1 MSRPVK
7 NLRFM
12 GTAGKTK
19 GTPPVSGASKAYGA
33 KTQQDGRANLG
44 AGEIVSAS
52 KPRFQGDTRLI
63 QSNKYDSPA

>member
-19 GTPPVSGASKAYGA
+19 ETKPDGSKQKAYGGV
-33 KTQQDGRANLG
+33 KTADARKPIGPNYSVETKNQWTGPTMVTNRFT
-44 AGEIVSAS
+44 S
-52 KPRFQGDTRLI
+52 KGD
-63 QSNKYDSPA
+63 